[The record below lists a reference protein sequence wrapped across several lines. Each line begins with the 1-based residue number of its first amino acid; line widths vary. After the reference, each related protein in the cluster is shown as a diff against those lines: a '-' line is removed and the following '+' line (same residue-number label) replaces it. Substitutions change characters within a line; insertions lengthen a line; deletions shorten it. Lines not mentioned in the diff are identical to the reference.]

1 MSTMSKHRARERY
14 YARPWSGPYRRYDL
28 VKEFVVAIVVIALVT
43 IGLAIAFGSPD
54 RKPIT
59 LKDWATNAP
68 NDFVA
73 TTVAELDGTSGT
85 ATYGAPYTDDPTA
98 GQKLGPLPLQRW
110 GGVREPVDT
119 AADFVLGPLGTS
131 TNPDVAKALATYTA
145 ASADQQNTWAT
156 AYGDALEKATDGD
169 PAQVA
174 AGDYGPVPV
183 LASGLL
189 DMAKGGGLDG
199 LIQEQGGF
207 YQTNYARSLLFLA
220 DGSYLEDQARDENLG
235 GNQWGMMNETGSYP
249 GQAWLWLYTFWYQI
263 EPFSSSD
270 NADALVWGLMML
282 LSAGLVLVP
291 FIPGLRSLPRWL
303 GVHRLIWRSAYRS
316 RKTG

>member
-1 MSTMSKHRARERY
+1 MTQPAT
-14 YARPWSGPYRRYDL
+14 RRYDL
-28 VKEFVVAIVVIALVT
+28 VKEFVAALGVMVLLTVV
-43 IGLAIAFGSPD
+43 LAAVFGSPD
-54 RKPIT
+54 RRAIT
-59 LKDWATNAP
+59 LAEWARNAP

-145 ASADQQNTWAT
+145 ASADQQNTWAA

-207 YQTNYARSLLFLA
+207 YQTNYARSLL
-220 DGSYLEDQARDENLG
+220 
-235 GNQWGMMNETGSYP
+235 
-249 GQAWLWLYTFWYQI
+249 
-263 EPFSSSD
+263 
-270 NADALVWGLMML
+270 
-282 LSAGLVLVP
+282 
-291 FIPGLRSLPRWL
+291 
-303 GVHRLIWRSAYRS
+303 
-316 RKTG
+316 